1 MSFFVSGGLELVLE
15 VSFLSQNLILEA
27 TSRPSKANCHNS
39 SKNLSDGMKD

>member
-27 TSRPSKANCHNS
+27 IKSQLP
-39 SKNLSDGMKD
+39 